1 MESNLAENML
11 SFPTALSAEAEQVRL
26 ALTERGLETPLI
38 HNGLSRDEKYQRI
51 SRAFAEITSPTTAC
65 RRPRTALP
73 KCTWMKSS
81 RGWTIPGSPKSP

>member
-11 SFPTALSAEAEQVRL
+11 SFPTALSPEAEQVRL

-51 SRAFAEITSPTTAC
+51 SRAFAEIT
-65 RRPRTALP
+65 PRTALP